1 MKGII
6 AEHKEAPLQ
15 VTDDLELPE
24 PSVNQILIKSIYTA
38 INPVYVLS
46 VFPDVPVLVGFFLL
60 LTNLSVLTVTT

>member
-24 PSVNQILIKSIYTA
+24 PSANQILIKSIYTA
-38 INPVYVLS
+38 INPVYRLPFLRHVSRMAFVTLQLTSLS
-46 VFPDVPVLVGFFLL
+46 
-60 LTNLSVLTVTT
+60 S

>member
-24 PSVNQILIKSIYTA
+24 LSANQILIKSIYTA
-38 INPVYVLS
+38 INPVYGLLFCVMFHLWLLS
-46 VFPDVPVLVGFFLL
+46 HSQ
-60 LTNLSVLTVTT
+60 LTSLSS